1 MGAAIAG
8 RLDRRRGQAK
18 DLGVARDDYLLLDR
32 ADTPH
37 PECVPQQA
45 LDRLHLVGGQQ
56 PGQRPAHAR
65 VAGEGTATRRVDPD
79 HVQIGVHDEHAER
92 KRLQDHLDE
101 PFLGVE
107 LPGTVGDHGL
117 ELGVEARVLQR
128 DRRLVGQRHQELL
141 FVRRELVDVAP

>member
-8 RLDRRRGQAK
+8 GLDRRRGQAK
-18 DLGVARDDYLLLDR
+18 ILASPATTISSSIEPTRR
-32 ADTPH
+32 SNI
-37 PECVPQQA
+37 PQQA
-45 LDRLHLVGGQQ
+45 LVRLLLVGGQQ

-65 VAGEGTATRRVDPD
+65 VAGEGTAARRVDPD

-117 ELGVEARVLQR
+117 ELGVAARVLQR

-141 FVRRELVDVAP
+141 FVRRELVHVAP